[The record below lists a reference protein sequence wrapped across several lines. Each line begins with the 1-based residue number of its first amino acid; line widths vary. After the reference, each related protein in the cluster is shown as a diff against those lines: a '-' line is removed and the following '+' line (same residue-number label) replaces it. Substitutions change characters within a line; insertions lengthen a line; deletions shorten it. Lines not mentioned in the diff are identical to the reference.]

1 MLDIEMARAAR
12 QNSGL
17 FFAIV
22 DIDKFKLVN
31 DTYGHPTGDRVIKS
45 LSRLLQQRLR
55 KVDIVGRVGGEE
67 FAVILIDTDEENAV
81 RVLNELREHYARVNH
96 HSGEVEFRSSFSC
109 GVANFNNYSTA
120 QELNEAA
127 DRALYA
133 AKEGGRNQ
141 VVLARADK

>member
-1 MLDIEMARAAR
+1 M
-12 QNSGL
+12 
-17 FFAIV
+17 FYAIL

-67 FAVILIDTDEENAV
+67 FAVILVDTDAENAT
-81 RVLNELREHYARVNH
+81 RILNEMREHFMALVFYSGDIEF
-96 HSGEVEFRSSFSC
+96 HSAFSC
-109 GVANFNNYSTA
+109 GVASFADYDTA

-141 VVLARADK
+141 VVLAHANQ

>member
-1 MLDIEMARAAR
+1 M
-12 QNSGL
+12 
-17 FFAIV
+17 FYAIL

-67 FAVILIDTDEENAV
+67 FAVILVDTDAENAT
-81 RVLNELREHYARVNH
+81 RILNEMREHFMALVFYSGDIEF
-96 HSGEVEFRSSFSC
+96 HSAFSC
-109 GVANFNNYSTA
+109 GVASFADYDTA

-141 VVLARADK
+141 VVLAHADK

>member
-1 MLDIEMARAAR
+1 
-12 QNSGL
+12 L
-17 FFAIV
+17 FYAIL

-67 FAVILIDTDEENAV
+67 FAVILVDTDAENAT
-81 RVLNELREHYARVNH
+81 RILNEMREHFMALVFYSGDIEF
-96 HSGEVEFRSSFSC
+96 HSAFSC
-109 GVANFNNYSTA
+109 GVASFADYDTA

-141 VVLARADK
+141 VVLAHANQ